1 MTYLTLALFV
11 SWGLLTVQTIVN
23 LFVFRSLNPV
33 EPSGPPENWPM
44 VSIVIP
50 ARNEERDIGP
60 TLDAAL
66 AQDYPS
72 FEVVVVDDDS
82 TDGTA
87 AEIKRRTSD
96 SRLVPVSCPPLP
108 EGWLGKPHALSNGTA
123 VARGKWLLLMDA
135 DVCLTP
141 AALRQAVGR
150 ASVEGWDHL
159 ALLPH
164 FERKGFWEEVAMPA
178 LPVFFFIFSPAF
190 VALSRRSKLAFG
202 GGAFNLVRR
211 EAYDAIG
218 GHQRLAASVVDD
230 VRLAME
236 LKAAGFKTRMQL
248 GSCLLRLRM
257 YRGLGEIIEGFTKNA
272 HAVWR
277 GREPLLVL
285 ASSVLLALNV
295 FPFFWVPW
303 AMSLP
308 SQALSPPL
316 VWLGASL
323 ALLVACRSAIQLRLG
338 FPWWPVLFHPLSV
351 LVSFV
356 IVARSLRMVYVDGI
370 VRWRGR
376 EYRSDTTSF

>member
-11 SWGLLTVQTIVN
+11 FWGLLTVQTIVN
-23 LFVFRSLNPV
+23 LLAFRRLKPAD
-33 EPSGPPENWPM
+33 PSGPRADWPM

-50 ARNEERDIGP
+50 ARNEARDIGP

-66 AQDYPS
+66 AQDYPN
-72 FEVVVVDDDS
+72 FEVVVVDDSS

-87 AEIKRRTSD
+87 AEIERRASD
-96 SRLVPVSCPPLP
+96 PRLVPVSCPPLP

-135 DVCLTP
+135 DVRLAP
-141 AALRQAVGR
+141 AALRQTVGR
-150 ASVEGWDHL
+150 AASERWDQL

-164 FERKGFWEEVAMPA
+164 FERKGFWEEVAMPS
-178 LPVFFFIFSPAF
+178 LPVFFFVFSPSF
-190 VALSRRSKLAFG
+190 IALSRRRKLAFG

-211 EAYDAIG
+211 ESYDAIG
-218 GHQRLAASVVDD
+218 GHRRLAASVVDD

-236 LKAAGFKTRMQL
+236 LKAAGFKTRTQL
-248 GSCLLRLRM
+248 GPSLLRLRM
-257 YRGLGEIIEGFTKNA
+257 YRGLGEIVEGFTKNA

-277 GREPLLVL
+277 GREPLLVV
-285 ASSVLLALNV
+285 ASSALLALNIL
-295 FPFFWVPW
+295 PFFWLPW
-303 AMSLP
+303 AMGVP

-316 VWLGASL
+316 LWLGASL
-323 ALLVACRSAIQLRLG
+323 ALLVGCRSAIQWRLG

-351 LVSFV
+351 LVSYV
-356 IVARSLRMVYVDGI
+356 ILARSLRMVYVEGI

>member
-1 MTYLTLALFV
+1 MTYFALALFV
-11 SWGLLTVQTIVN
+11 FWGLLLAQTVVN
-23 LFVFRSLNPV
+23 LLVFHELRPTD
-33 EPSGPPENWPM
+33 PPGPRQSWPM

-72 FEVVVVDDDS
+72 FEVIVVDDGS

-87 AEIKRRTSD
+87 AEIERRASD
-96 SRLVPVSCPPLP
+96 ARLVPVSCPPLP

-123 VARGKWLLLMDA
+123 AARGEWLLLMDA
-135 DVCLTP
+135 DVRLAP
-141 AALRQAVGR
+141 AALRYAVGR
-150 ASVEGWDHL
+150 AASEGWDQL

-164 FERKGFWEEVAMPA
+164 FDREGFWEEVTMPS
-178 LPVFFFIFSPAF
+178 LPVFFFVFSPSF
-190 VALSRRSKLAFG
+190 VALSRRRKLAFG

-218 GHQRLAASVVDD
+218 GHRRLANSVVDD

-236 LKAAGFKTRMQL
+236 LKAAGFKTRTQL
-248 GSCLLRLRM
+248 GLALLRLRM
-257 YRGLGEIIEGFTKNA
+257 YRGLGEIVEGFTKNA

-277 GREPLLVL
+277 GRELLLVV
-285 ASSVLLALNV
+285 ASSVLLAMNIL
-295 FPFFWVPW
+295 PFFWLPW
-303 AMSLP
+303 AMSSP

-316 VWLGASL
+316 LWLGASL
-323 ALLVACRSAIQLRLG
+323 ALLLACRTVVQWRLG
-338 FPWWPVLFHPLSV
+338 FPWWPVLFHALTV
-351 LVSFV
+351 LVSYV
-356 IVARSLRMVYVDGI
+356 ILARSLRMVYVEGV

-376 EYRSDTTSF
+376 EYRSETTRF

>member
-1 MTYLTLALFV
+1 MTYLTLALFIF
-11 SWGLLTVQTIVN
+11 WELLTIQTIVN
-23 LFVFRSLNPV
+23 LLVFRRLKPAD
-33 EPSGPPENWPM
+33 PPGERANWPM

-50 ARNEERDIGP
+50 ARNEERDIGL

-72 FEVVVVDDDS
+72 FEVVVVDDGS

-87 AEIKRRTSD
+87 KEIESRASD
-96 SRLVPVSCPPLP
+96 PRLVPVSCPPLP

-123 VARGKWLLLMDA
+123 IARGRWLLLMDA
-135 DVCLTP
+135 DVRLAP
-141 AALRQAVGR
+141 AALRQGVGR
-150 ASVEGWDHL
+150 AASEGWDHL

-164 FERKGFWEEVAMPA
+164 FEREGFWEEVAMPS
-178 LPVFFFIFSPAF
+178 LPVFFFIFSPSF
-190 VALSRRSKLAFG
+190 VALSRRRKLAFG

-211 EAYDAIG
+211 EAYDTIG
-218 GHQRLAASVVDD
+218 GHSQLAASVVDD
-230 VRLAME
+230 VRLAIE
-236 LKAAGFKTRMQL
+236 LKAAGFNTRMQL
-248 GSCLLRLRM
+248 GPSLLRIRM
-257 YRGLGEIIEGFTKNA
+257 YRGLGEIVEGFTKNA

-277 GREPLLVL
+277 GREPLLVV

-295 FPFFWVPW
+295 FPFFWLPW
-303 AMSLP
+303 AMSIP

-323 ALLVACRSAIQLRLG
+323 ALLVACRSAIQWRLG
-338 FPWWPVLFHPLSV
+338 FPWWPILFHPLSV
-351 LVSFV
+351 LVGFV
-356 IVARSLRMVYVDGI
+356 IVARSLRMVYVEGI